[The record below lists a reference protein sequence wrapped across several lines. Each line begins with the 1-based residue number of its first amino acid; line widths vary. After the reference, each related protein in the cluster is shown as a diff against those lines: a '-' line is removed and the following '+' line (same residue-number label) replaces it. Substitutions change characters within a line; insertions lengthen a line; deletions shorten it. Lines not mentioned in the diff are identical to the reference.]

1 VKYRITCLTP
11 TLIGDGNKLS
21 PIDYMV
27 WKEHVN
33 VLDQRR
39 IFRLLAKGPRLEG
52 YLARIGWDGRRE
64 PTRATLESVLRAHMT
79 TVPFENLDVLL
90 GRGIRI
96 DLDSIY
102 GKLVTARRGG
112 YCFEH
117 GTLLREAL
125 QRLGF
130 QPLAHAARVI
140 QLRPRSEA
148 PLTHMFL
155 TVQMEGKR
163 LVLDPG
169 FGGHAPRV
177 PVPLTGE
184 EVREGDDVHRM
195 VQQGGD
201 WALEARIDSFLES
214 RGYRAPADIGSV
226 RPQPTPQSPAAFV
239 CEDDVRAALKAGRK
253 VVIDEK
259 TIVTPSARDLGEAQK
274 VFVEAGWPR

>member
-1 VKYRITCLTP
+1 MTTF
-11 TLIGDGNKLS
+11 S
-21 PIDYMV
+21 
-27 WKEHVN
+27 
-33 VLDQRR
+33 
-39 IFRLLAKGPRLEG
+39 LEG

-64 PTRATLESVLRAHMT
+64 PTRATLESVLRTHMMM
-79 TVPFENLDVLL
+79 VPFENLDVLL

-96 DLDSIY
+96 DLDSVY
-102 GKLVTARRGG
+102 AKLVTARRGG

-125 QRLGF
+125 QQLGF

-148 PLTHMFL
+148 PLTHMCL
-155 TVQMEGKR
+155 TVQVEGKR

-184 EVREGDDVHRM
+184 EVREGYDVHRM

-201 WALEARIDSFLES
+201 WALEARIDGVPTALWSSSFEPAEPVDFVMANHFVSTFPES
-214 RGYRAPADIGSV
+214 PFVTRLMLRALTPTVRVSMMNQDVTVRDASGQRTRTMVNRAELRQLLIDHFGFDLPEVERLRVPSV
-226 RPQPTPQSPAAFV
+226 PEWT
-239 CEDDVRAALKAGRK
+239 
-253 VVIDEK
+253 
-259 TIVTPSARDLGEAQK
+259 
-274 VFVEAGWPR
+274 